1 VFLLLRR
8 LLLQVVAALAPAA
21 YRLGLR
27 CACAILIITFFL
39 ALQSRISPFE
49 FEYMNM
55 LESAT
60 LFVGVLTLVA
70 AFTVA
75 MVTNN
80 PFEEQSAADAATV
93 IAVVANLCL
102 GDVRSNGST
111 LDS

>member
-1 VFLLLRR
+1 M
-8 LLLQVVAALAPAA
+8 AALAPAA

-70 AFTVA
+70 ASTVA
-75 MVTNN
+75 MVINN

-93 IAVVANLCL
+93 MAVVANLCL
-102 GDVRSNGST
+102 GDVHSNGST